1 MFTIDLLKGTG
12 ITKRANVVNI
22 VLTSATVSLPVILA
36 ILMFG
41 IYMSDSVA
49 ISVQKNAIGR
59 FDAKISEL
67 SEVLEMQR
75 KHEEEKKTISESFI
89 EVSGMLENQTQ
100 WSPVLSELVGKMPDA
115 IIFKEIEIKR
125 KDIMKRIPKPGKPGE
140 TVGKICPQRTLYL
153 TVFGKPKENYDA
165 DVQEFANK
173 LRWSEVMRDAGLK
186 EIGVSQQIDKFRK
199 QDVVSY
205 EIKCVFTTEK

>member
-1 MFTIDLLKGTG
+1 MFTIDLLKGAG
-12 ITKRANVVNI
+12 VTKKANIGNI
-22 VLTSATVSLPVILA
+22 VLTSTTVSLPVILT

-75 KHEEEKKTISESFI
+75 EYEEEKKKFSENFI
-89 EVSGMLENQTQ
+89 EVSSMLGNQTQ
-100 WSPVLSELVGKMPDA
+100 WSPVISDLVEKMPVA
-115 IIFKEIEIKR
+115 MIFKKVEIKR
-125 KDIMKRIPKPGKPGE
+125 KDIMKRVPKPGKPGE
-140 TVGKICPQRTLYL
+140 TVGKACPQRTLYV
-153 TVFGKPKENYDA
+153 TVFGKPKGNYDT

-186 EIGVSQQIDKFRK
+186 EIRVSQQVDKFKK

-205 EIKCVFTTEK
+205 EIECVFTTEK

>member
-1 MFTIDLLKGTG
+1 MFTIDLLKGAG
-12 ITKRANVVNI
+12 VTKKANIGNI
-22 VLTSATVSLPVILA
+22 VLISTTVSLPVILT

-41 IYMSDSVA
+41 VYMSDSVA

-75 KHEEEKKTISESFI
+75 EHEEERNNISEGFI
-89 EVSGMLENQTQ
+89 EVSGMLENYTQ
-100 WSPVLSELVGKMPDA
+100 WSPVLSELVEKMPDA
-115 IIFKEIEIKR
+115 IIFKKIEIRR
-125 KDIMKRIPKPGKPGE
+125 KNIMKKVPKPGKPGK
-140 TVGKICPQRTLYL
+140 TVGKFCPQRTLYL

-186 EIGVSQQIDKFRK
+186 EIGVSQQIDKFKK

-205 EIKCVFTTEK
+205 EIKCVFTTGK

>member
-1 MFTIDLLKGTG
+1 MFTIDLLKGAG
-12 ITKRANVVNI
+12 ITKKANIGNI
-22 VLTSATVSLPVILA
+22 VLTSTTVSLPVMLT

-41 IYMSDSVA
+41 IYMSDNIA
-49 ISVQKNAIGR
+49 IAVQKNAIGR

-75 KHEEEKKTISESFI
+75 EHEEEKNNISESFI
-89 EVSGMLENQTQ
+89 EVSGMLENYTQ
-100 WSPVLSELVGKMPDA
+100 WSPVLSELVEKMPDS
-115 IIFKEIEIKR
+115 IIFKKIEIRRKNIIKR
-125 KDIMKRIPKPGKPGE
+125 VPKPGKPGK
-140 TVGKICPQRTLYL
+140 TVGKVCPQRTLYL

-186 EIGVSQQIDKFRK
+186 EIGVSQQIDKFKK

-205 EIKCVFTTEK
+205 EIKCVFTTGK